1 MTPQQPQ
8 SALVRTANNVPPRD
22 QEASRLLS
30 LWVELTQRVASAAAH
45 GGSDEESLR
54 NLQLQVEDALAHRL
68 PDPEPVMAELWVW
81 ESTLL
86 HAAETPS
93 TTCLLCRTGKRGL
106 PDDLQFPAAAAGG
119 VR

>member
-8 SALVRTANNVPPRD
+8 PALAQVASTVPPRD

-45 GGSDEESLR
+45 ESSDEESLR
-54 NLQLQVEDALAHRL
+54 NLQLQVEDALADRL

-86 HAAETPS
+86 HGAEAPS
-93 TTCLLCRTGKRGL
+93 KICLLCRKGRLGL
-106 PDDLQFPAAAAGG
+106 PANLPLPAVVGG